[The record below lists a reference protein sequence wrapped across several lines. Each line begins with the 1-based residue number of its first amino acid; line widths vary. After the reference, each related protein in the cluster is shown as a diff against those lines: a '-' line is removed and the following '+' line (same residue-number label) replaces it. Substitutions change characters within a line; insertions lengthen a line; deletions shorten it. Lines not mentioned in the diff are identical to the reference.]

1 MQYLD
6 TYSTIYYRWYV
17 YMYAAWNMNL
27 HSSLHTE
34 KFWVNSRLRA
44 EVTQLQGRELT
55 LPQREK
61 KKKQIPHQFSNMPS
75 QAKTWE
81 VKHGGTVGTIRS
93 NWAVK
98 WVQSKVPLDPWV
110 YAERTVAQTRESSCF
125 SLHAGGFKWMKKTV
139 YNTENEKGCDQGT
152 RAP

>member
-6 TYSTIYYRWYV
+6 TYSTIYCRWYV
-17 YMYAAWNMNL
+17 YMYAAWKMNL
-27 HSSLHTE
+27 YSSHHIE

-44 EVTQLQGRELT
+44 MVTQFQDPELT
-55 LPQREK
+55 LPPREEK
-61 KKKQIPHQFSNMPS
+61 KKNKQIPHQFSNMPS

-93 NWAVK
+93 NWAAK

-110 YAERTVAQTRESSCF
+110 CAERMVAQTRERSCF
-125 SLHAGGFKWMKKTV
+125 SLHAGSFKWMKKTV
-139 YNTENEKGCDQGT
+139 YNIGNEKGCG
-152 RAP
+152 